1 MALAIMF
8 RHRRSVAPPRFQI
21 VGAIYHVNGKAV
33 QGVKLFA
40 DESDRALFIRLLAKQ
55 ARKSGWCVLAYSLM
69 TTHFHLL
76 FRLDKPELSS
86 GFQRLNSLY
95 ARLYNRRHARRGALW
110 QRRYF
115 DSIIETEGHLYEAI
129 RYIALNAPRAQACEA
144 AEDWPWCGYGA
155 AIGTSPPDP
164 VVDEAELLRLFG
176 TSREAARKSLRSFVE
191 EADPRARFGQTPV
204 GLLSDGSK

>member
-1 MALAIMF
+1 M
-8 RHRRSVAPPRFQI
+8 APPRLEV

-33 QGVKLFA
+33 HGMKLFV
-40 DESDRALFIRLLAKQ
+40 DESDRALFMRLLARQ
-55 ARKSGWCVLAYSLM
+55 ARLSGWCVLAYSLM
-69 TTHFHLL
+69 TTHFHVL

-86 GFQRLNSLY
+86 GFQCLNSMY
-95 ARLYNRRHARRGALW
+95 ARLYNRRHGRRGALW

-115 DSIIETEGHLYEAI
+115 DSIVETHGHLYEVI

-164 VVDEAELLRLFG
+164 LVDESELLRLFG
-176 TSREAARKSLRSFVE
+176 TRPEEARERLRWFVE
-191 EADPRARFGQTPV
+191 EADPRERFRQTPV
-204 GLLSDGSK
+204 GLVSDS